1 MARDQDGRPIPVE
14 RPDPPNHQA
23 RMTAEQEQFL
33 LVGKKTD
40 DALSQTADLSRR
52 VAVLEIEGTDRL
64 NAHLADFERR
74 FDAMMLE
81 RLRDFEARFDA
92 MRQAA
97 TAEAEALR
105 SEAREIM
112 KNRSPR
118 ARERMP

>member
-1 MARDQDGRPIPVE
+1 MTMARDQDGRPIPVE
-14 RPDPPNHQA
+14 RPDPPNPQA

-33 LVGKKTD
+33 LVAHKSD

-81 RLRDFEARFDA
+81 RLRDFEKRFDA
-92 MRQAA
+92 MADATREAA
-97 TAEAEALR
+97 R
-105 SEAREIM
+105 EARSSQ
-112 KNRSPR
+112 RSQAILRP
-118 ARERMP
+118 